1 MSTSGETADQVVR
14 MTLNGVEVAARITG
28 SGAKN
33 LAVMLYAI
41 IHDQQRTKGKVRLES
56 LLRSGKELKV
66 FTMKESDLRVFC
78 KEAKK
83 YGVLYCV
90 LKDRNHTNGAA
101 GAADIMVRA
110 EDASKINRIVERFG
124 LSSIDS
130 VQVRNEGQ
138 SANPTRKPGRKKNR
152 SAPSFGSRKPTDI
165 SSDEPGS
172 DRPSVRRTLQEIRQ
186 AQRQASPARER
197 REHEAR

>member
-101 GAADIMVRA
+101 DIMVRA

-172 DRPSVRRTLQEIRQ
+172 DRPSVRRILQEIRQ
-186 AQRQASPARER
+186 AQRQAPPARER
-197 REHEAR
+197 SEHEAR